1 MRRFHRFGRP
11 AQSCYLHNNDDNSR
25 EREKG
30 GNRSM
35 KHITCI
41 EDLRALHKRRVPRAF
56 FDYADRGSYAE
67 ETLQANS
74 SDLKKIRFRQ
84 RILVDVSKRDP
95 STTILGEPAALPL
108 ILAPVGLLGM
118 QHGDGEIHACRA
130 AQAAGIPFTQST
142 MSICSIEDI
151 AASVEKP
158 FWFQLYVMKDRGFIK
173 SLIERAIAAKC
184 SALVLTVDLQVIGQR
199 HADIKNGMTVP
210 PEWSLGKLIDF
221 ATRPAWVSGVLQG
234 KRRTFGNLM
243 GHLKG
248 TDDITALST
257 WIGTQFDTSLN
268 WKDVDWIRSIWPG
281 KLILKGILDVEDA
294 EIAAKTGAQAIV
306 VSNHGGRQLDGAPS
320 TIAVLPEIVDSVG
333 SHLEVMFDGGIRSGQ
348 DVMRAL
354 ALGAKSCMIGRA
366 YAYGLGAG
374 GQAGVAKAI
383 DIIKNELLTTMGLC
397 GVNTIAEIDEKVIA
411 D

>member
-1 MRRFHRFGRP
+1 
-11 AQSCYLHNNDDNSR
+11 
-25 EREKG
+25 
-30 GNRSM
+30 M

-41 EDLRALHKRRVPRAF
+41 EDLRLLHKRNVPKAF
-56 FDYADRGSYAE
+56 FDYADRGSYSE
-67 ETLQANS
+67 DTLRANHD
-74 SDLKKIRFRQ
+74 DLQQIKFRQ
-84 RILVDVSKRDP
+84 RILVDVSRRDL
-95 STTILGEPAALPL
+95 STTILGEPSKLPL

-151 AASVEKP
+151 AASVDKP

-173 SLIERAIAAKC
+173 ALIERAIAAKC

-199 HADIKNGMTVP
+199 HQDIKNGMSVP
-210 PEWSLGKLIDF
+210 PEWSLSKLVDF
-221 ATRPAWVSGVLQG
+221 ATKPAWVSGVLRG

-248 TDDITALST
+248 TEDITALST
-257 WIGTQFDTSLN
+257 WINSQFDTTLN
-268 WKDVDWIRSIWPG
+268 WKDVEWIRSIWPG

-294 EIAAKTGAQAIV
+294 EIAAKSGAQALV

-320 TIAVLPEIVDSVG
+320 SIEVLPEIVDAVG
-333 SHLEVMFDGGIRSGQ
+333 SQIEILFDGGIRSGQ

-383 DIIKNELLTTMGLC
+383 DIIARELETTMGLC
-397 GVNTIAEIDEKVIA
+397 GVNTIAEIDDHVLA
-411 D
+411 L

>member
-1 MRRFHRFGRP
+1 
-11 AQSCYLHNNDDNSR
+11 
-25 EREKG
+25 
-30 GNRSM
+30 M

-41 EDLRALHKRRVPRAF
+41 EDLRLEHQRRVPKAF
-56 FDYADRGSYAE
+56 FDYADRGSYSE
-67 ETLQANS
+67 DTLRANHD
-74 SDLKKIRFRQ
+74 DLQQIKFRQ
-84 RILVDVSKRDP
+84 RVLVDVSKRDL
-95 STTILGEPAALPL
+95 STTILGEPAAMPL

-151 AASVEKP
+151 AAAVDKP

-173 SLIERAIAAKC
+173 ELIERAIAAKC

-199 HADIKNGMTVP
+199 HQDIKNGMTVP
-210 PEWSLGKLIDF
+210 PEWSLSKLIDF
-221 ATRPAWVSGVLQG
+221 ASKPAWVAGVLRG
-234 KRRTFGNLM
+234 KRRSFGNIV
-243 GHLKG
+243 GHVKG
-248 TDDITALST
+248 TEDLTKLSEWTAS
-257 WIGTQFDTSLN
+257 QFDTSLN
-268 WKDVDWIRSIWPG
+268 WKDIDWIRSIWPG

-320 TIAVLPEIVDSVG
+320 SIEVLPEIVEEVG
-333 SHLEVMFDGGIRSGQ
+333 SQVEVLFDGGIRSGQ

-374 GQAGVAKAI
+374 GQEGVAKAL
-383 DIIKNELLTTMGLC
+383 DILAKELITTMGLC
-397 GVNTIAEIDEKVIA
+397 GVNTIAEIDDHVLAI
-411 D
+411 

>member
-1 MRRFHRFGRP
+1 MTAHP
-11 AQSCYLHNNDDNSR
+11 
-25 EREKG
+25 
-30 GNRSM
+30 GNTSQGTEAVM

-41 EDLRALHKRRVPRAF
+41 EDLRELHRRRVPKAF

-67 ETLQANS
+67 ETLRANRD
-74 SDLKKIRFRQ
+74 DLQEIKFRQ
-84 RILVDVSKRDP
+84 RILVDVSKRDL
-95 STTILGEPAALPL
+95 STMILGERAALPL

-151 AASVEKP
+151 AAAVDKP

-210 PEWSLGKLIDF
+210 PEWSLSKLVDF
-221 ATRPAWVSGVLQG
+221 ATKPTWVSGVLRG
-234 KRRTFGNLM
+234 KRRTFGNLV

-257 WIGTQFDTSLN
+257 WIGTQFDTTLN

-281 KLILKGILDVEDA
+281 KLVLKGILDVEDA
-294 EIAAKTGAQAIV
+294 ELAAKTGAQAIV

-320 TIAVLPEIVDSVG
+320 SIAVLPEIVDAVG
-333 SHLEVMFDGGIRSGQ
+333 SRIEVLFDGGIRSGQ

-354 ALGAKSCMIGRA
+354 ALGAKACMIGRA
-366 YAYGLGAG
+366 YAYGLGAAG
-374 GQAGVAKAI
+374 EAGVAKAI
-383 DIIKNELLTTMGLC
+383 DIIRNELATTMGLC
-397 GVNTIAEIDEKVIA
+397 GVNTIAEIDDHVLA
-411 D
+411 V

>member
-1 MRRFHRFGRP
+1 
-11 AQSCYLHNNDDNSR
+11 
-25 EREKG
+25 
-30 GNRSM
+30 M

-41 EDLRALHKRRVPRAF
+41 EDLRQLHKRKVPKAF
-56 FDYADRGSYAE
+56 FDYADRGSYSE
-67 ETLQANS
+67 DTLRANHD
-74 SDLKKIRFRQ
+74 DLQQIKFRQ
-84 RILVDVSKRDP
+84 RVLVDVSKRDL
-95 STTILGEPAALPL
+95 STTILGEAAALPL

-118 QHGDGEIHACRA
+118 QHGDGEIYACRA

-151 AASVEKP
+151 AAAVDKP

-199 HADIKNGMTVP
+199 HQDIKNGMTVP
-210 PEWSLGKLIDF
+210 PEWSLSKLFDF
-221 ATRPAWVSGVLQG
+221 ASKPAWVSGVLRG
-234 KRRTFGNLM
+234 KRRTFGNLV

-248 TDDITALST
+248 TEDITALST
-257 WIGTQFDTSLN
+257 WINSQFDTSLN
-268 WKDVDWIRSIWPG
+268 WKDVEWIRSIWPG
-281 KLILKGILDVEDA
+281 KLVLKGILDVEDA
-294 EIAAKTGAQAIV
+294 EEAAKSGAQALV

-320 TIAVLPEIVDSVG
+320 SIEVLPEIVDAVG
-333 SHLEVMFDGGIRSGQ
+333 SKMEILFDGGIRSGQ

-366 YAYGLGAG
+366 YAYGLGAA

-383 DIIKNELLTTMGLC
+383 ETIAKELTTTMGLC
-397 GVNTIAEIDEKVIA
+397 GVNTIAEIDDHVLAI
-411 D
+411 

>member
-1 MRRFHRFGRP
+1 
-11 AQSCYLHNNDDNSR
+11 
-25 EREKG
+25 
-30 GNRSM
+30 M

-41 EDLRALHKRRVPRAF
+41 EDLRLEHKRRVPKAF
-56 FDYADRGSYAE
+56 FDYADRGSYTE
-67 ETLQANS
+67 DTLRANHD
-74 SDLKKIRFRQ
+74 DLQQIKFRQ
-84 RILVDVSKRDP
+84 RVLVDVSKRDL
-95 STTILGEPAALPL
+95 STTILGEPSTMPL

-151 AASVEKP
+151 AAAVDKP

-199 HADIKNGMTVP
+199 HQDIKNGMTVP
-210 PEWSLGKLIDF
+210 PEWSLSKLIDF
-221 ATRPAWVSGVLQG
+221 ASKPAWVSGVLQG
-234 KRRTFGNLM
+234 KRRTFGNLA
-243 GHLKG
+243 GHLKVS
-248 TDDITALST
+248 DDITSLST
-257 WIGTQFDTSLN
+257 WINSQFDTSLN
-268 WKDVDWIRSIWPG
+268 WKDIDWIRSIWPG

-320 TIAVLPEIVDSVG
+320 SIEVLPEIVEEVG
-333 SHLEVMFDGGIRSGQ
+333 SQMEIMFDGGIRSGM

-374 GQAGVAKAI
+374 GQAGVAKAL
-383 DIIKNELLTTMGLC
+383 DILNKELTTTMGLC
-397 GVNTIAEIDEKVIA
+397 GVNTIGEIDDHVLAI
-411 D
+411 